1 MVPVTGENAETLWRV
16 LQEPGLRQ
24 YQDLPEVDLD
34 QFQRMVAARPRQL
47 HPGSSGRFEWL
58 IYLKDVETPV
68 GWTSLRISERSV
80 STGEIGYSVI
90 RAYRGRGIA
99 SEAVRALVEE
109 AFASAKLR
117 KVRAY
122 CVPDNVASRAVLK
135 KVGFLEDGV
144 LARGATIQGRP
155 VDVLGFVIER
165 SSKGLANSPASG
177 S

>member
-1 MVPVTGENAETLWRV
+1 MVPVTGENAAVLWRV

-34 QFQRMVAARPRQL
+34 QFSRMVADRPRHL
-47 HPGSSGRFEWL
+47 RPGTSGRFEWL
-58 IYLKDVETPV
+58 IYLEGVQPPV
-68 GWTSLRISERSV
+68 GWMSLRISERSV
-80 STGEIGYSVI
+80 GTGEIGYSVV

-99 SEAVRALVEE
+99 SEAVRALVDE

-122 CVPDNVASRAVLK
+122 CVPDNLASRAVLK
-135 KVGFLEDGV
+135 KAGFLEDGM
-144 LARGATIQGRP
+144 LARGATIQGRA
-155 VDVLGFVIER
+155 VDVLGFVLER
-165 SSKGLANSPASG
+165 AARSANAPASG